1 MASDKDGARESAD
14 RRRTEAVGGIGAITG
29 QGLPS
34 EGRTWQDKMRTG
46 RSRGQDSGASMKK
59 IFVTGGGGFIG
70 SNFIRHTLGSEKKYA
85 VVCYDKLTYAGN
97 LANLESIADNP
108 NYEFVKGDICD
119 AVAVEKA
126 MRGCD
131 AVIHFAAESHVDRS
145 IYEPAPV
152 IQTNVTGTFILLE
165 VARKLSVSRFVH
177 VSTDEVYGDIPL
189 DVFADESFP
198 LQPSSP
204 YSASKAASD
213 LLVRSYVRTYKF
225 PAVITRSS
233 NNYGPYQF
241 PEKFVPLMITN
252 ALSDKALPVYGDGKQ
267 QRDWLHVEDNC
278 LGILTVLEK
287 GKIGEVYNIGG
298 AAVEENLTMA
308 RRLLHLIGKPESLLS
323 YVQDRP
329 GHDRRYA
336 LDCQKIRAELGWR
349 PAISLEVGLRQ
360 TIDWY
365 KKNRNWVADVRAGE
379 YLSYYEKYYDNRDSS
394 LRAIAS
400 SATKKSH

>member
-1 MASDKDGARESAD
+1 M
-14 RRRTEAVGGIGAITG
+14 
-29 QGLPS
+29 
-34 EGRTWQDKMRTG
+34 
-46 RSRGQDSGASMKK
+46 K
-59 IFVTGGGGFIG
+59 IFVTGGAGFIG
-70 SNFIRHTLGSEKKYA
+70 SNFIRHVLGAGRKF
-85 VVCYDKLTYAGN
+85 VVVNFDKLTYAGN
-97 LANLESIADNP
+97 LANLQSVADNP
-108 NYEFVKGDICD
+108 DYHFVKGDICD
-119 AVAVEKA
+119 PATVETA

-165 VARKLSVSRFVH
+165 VARKMSVSRFVH
-177 VSTDEVYGDIPL
+177 ISTDEVYGDIPPG
-189 DVFADESFP
+189 VFADETFP

-213 LLVRSYVRTYKF
+213 LLVRSYIRTYNF

-252 ALSDKALPVYGDGKQ
+252 AIGDKALPVYGDGKQ

-278 LGILTVLEK
+278 RGILAVLEK

-298 AAVEENLTMA
+298 LDLEENLTMV
-308 RRLLHLIGKPESLLS
+308 RRILQFTGKPESLLS

-336 LDCQKIRAELGWR
+336 LNCRKIEDELGWR
-349 PAISLEVGLRQ
+349 AVISLEDGLRR

-365 KKNRNWVADVRAGE
+365 KNAGQWLAGVRCGE
-379 YLSYYEKYYDNRDSS
+379 YLSYYEKYYVNRDSS
-394 LRAIAS
+394 LQAIAGAGS
-400 SATKKSH
+400 KGSD